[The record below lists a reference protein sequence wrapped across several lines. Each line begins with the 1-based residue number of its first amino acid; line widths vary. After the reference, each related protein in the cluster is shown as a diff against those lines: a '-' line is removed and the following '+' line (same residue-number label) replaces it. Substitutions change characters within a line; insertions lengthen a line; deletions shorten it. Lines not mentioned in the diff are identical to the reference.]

1 MSIFAVLITGP
12 GGRPVADRIQTL
24 FPGRHHRLAEDQWL
38 VSSDQV
44 TAQRLS
50 EQLGVTRNGI
60 PSVVV
65 FRVSSYFGM
74 QPTDVWDWIQV
85 HWEGGNGG

>member
-12 GGRPVADRIQTL
+12 RGRPVADRIQTL
-24 FPGRHHRLAEDQWL
+24 FPGQHYQLAEDQWL
-38 VSSDQV
+38 VSSDGA
-44 TAQRLS
+44 TAKALS
-50 EQLGVTRNGI
+50 EQLGVTTNGT

-74 QPTDVWDWIQV
+74 QPTDVWDWIKA

>member
-1 MSIFAVLITGP
+1 MSIFTVLITGP
-12 GGRPVADRIQTL
+12 AGRPVVDSIQTL
-24 FPGRHHRLAEDQWL
+24 FPGKCYRLAEDQWL
-38 VSSDQV
+38 IASDGL
-44 TAQRLS
+44 TAQSLS
-50 EQLGVTRNGI
+50 EQLGVKRNGI

-74 QPTDVWDWIQV
+74 QSTDVWDWIRA